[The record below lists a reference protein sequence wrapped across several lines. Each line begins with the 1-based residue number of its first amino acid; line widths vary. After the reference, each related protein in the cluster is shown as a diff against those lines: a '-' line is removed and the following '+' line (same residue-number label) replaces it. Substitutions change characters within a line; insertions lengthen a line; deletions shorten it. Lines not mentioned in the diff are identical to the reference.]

1 MLPGF
6 RFLFAAIVLCFSI
19 LVFGLGAAALL
30 RAAHEE
36 FASKPSWRGTPETM
50 FGQQDEARPVLALLQ
65 VEPEAKVA
73 ATDVAKEPV
82 GEPGAPQRQ
91 DDTPSA
97 VALPE
102 PAAAP
107 SPAPEPQKV
116 AALSTPEPER
126 PVTPSPPEETPP
138 AAAAKSE
145 PAVSEPAKVDDT
157 KSQSSPGE
165 GQAMVE
171 RSSSPGEVPASE
183 HETRIATVEDATPKA
198 AEKTAE
204 PSPAPSE
211 PMKPPVPMPQARPQD
226 DPVAAMIATLG
237 GSPEAIDAQAPPKAS
252 NGPTNAASDKDSIRK
267 RLRARHAAAAKER
280 LRLVQRSRVTHHA
293 AVQPQQQQ
301 QFPPPF
307 LMEPST
313 AAAQTR

>member
-183 HETRIATVEDATPKA
+183 HETRIATVEDATPK
-198 AEKTAE
+198 TA
-204 PSPAPSE
+204 
-211 PMKPPVPMPQARPQD
+211 
-226 DPVAAMIATLG
+226 
-237 GSPEAIDAQAPPKAS
+237 
-252 NGPTNAASDKDSIRK
+252 
-267 RLRARHAAAAKER
+267 
-280 LRLVQRSRVTHHA
+280 
-293 AVQPQQQQ
+293 
-301 QFPPPF
+301 
-307 LMEPST
+307 
-313 AAAQTR
+313 